1 MLRSFLLQSL
11 VITSLALV
19 FAASSGFGQRQIF
32 FKESTFDEFA
42 YPNGTY
48 DEAHKELIESKAH
61 AQFPNARIFMISSY
75 VTLDEPR
82 TVVSHYSNLCGQR
95 FTKEGDL
102 FTYIFSEIDG
112 TPATRIEIYPMK
124 VSRIHRAFWPTRIDL
139 YIIRYP
145 LTVKPLDDLDHSA
158 EELKERVGRF
168 YYEGELREDVSKLDM
183 EELGPDAEVYVIDTK
198 DSFDQVHRHF
208 RRRYGAFRV
217 RLASDGNLLTR
228 DFEIDVSHALGPED
242 RDKDLYVYV
251 EENPIVI
258 DRIGNSQVYRGHV
271 FIKYVFWEKDEDE
284 LYQ

>member
-1 MLRSFLLQSL
+1 MQHLFKQILFGLFVVLCSSTL
-11 VITSLALV
+11 
-19 FAASSGFGQRQIF
+19 FAQRQIF
-32 FKESTFDEFA
+32 FKESTFEEFA
-42 YPNGTY
+42 YPNGMF
-48 DEAHKELIESKAH
+48 DESHKTLIEANAK
-61 AQFPNARIFMISSY
+61 AQFPNARTLMVASY
-75 VTLDEPR
+75 VTMDEPR

-124 VSRIHRAFWPTRIDL
+124 VSRVHHAFWPTRIDL

-145 LTVKPLDDLDHSA
+145 LAVKLLDDLDHSKD
-158 EELKERVGRF
+158 ELKERVGRF

-183 EELGPDAEVYVIDTK
+183 EELGPDAQVYVIDTK

-217 RLASDGNLLTR
+217 RLASDGDLLTR
-228 DFEIDVSHALGPED
+228 DFEIDVSHILGPD
-242 RDKDLYVYV
+242 DQDKELHVYV

-271 FIKYVFWEKDEDE
+271 FIKYVFWQKLEEE
-284 LYQ
+284 MYQ

>member
-1 MLRSFLLQSL
+1 MLRVSFLHSFLLY
-11 VITSLALV
+11 ILALLV
-19 FAASSGFGQRQIF
+19 VADAGYAQRQIF

-48 DEAHKELIESKAH
+48 DQDHKELIDAKAH
-61 AQFPNARIFMISSY
+61 AQFPNARIFMIASY

-124 VSRIHRAFWPTRIDL
+124 VSRIHQAFWPTRIDL

-145 LTVKPLDDLDHSA
+145 LAVKPLENLQHSA

-168 YYEGELREDVSKLDM
+168 YYDGDLREDVSKLDM

-198 DSFDQVHRHF
+198 DGFEQVHRYF

-228 DFEIDVSHALGPED
+228 DFEIDISHVLGPED
-242 RDKDLYVYV
+242 QDKDLYVYV
-251 EENPIVI
+251 GENPIVI
-258 DRIGNSQVYRGHV
+258 DRLGNSQVYRGHV
-271 FIKYVFWEKDEDE
+271 FIKYLFWKKDTRG
-284 LYQ
+284 Y